1 MGKSGPFEEQ
11 EECSLGRGSSKYKV
25 SGGREMGARQGPDH
39 V

>member
-1 MGKSGPFEEQ
+1 MGKGDPFKDQ
-11 EECSLGRGSSKYKV
+11 EKCSLGRGSSKYQV